1 MNEND
6 RPESVPYIVHE
17 GSMARMERALKR
29 TTIALIVAIV
39 LLFASNIAWLIYESQ
54 FDTYYYAQDGEG
66 INNINTGL
74 QGNILNGAETQSQTK

>member
-1 MNEND
+1 MDEND

-17 GSMARMERALKR
+17 GAMARMERALKR
-29 TTIALIVAIV
+29 TTIALVVAIV
-39 LLFASNIAWLIYESQ
+39 LLFASNIAWLVYESQ

-74 QGNILNGAETQSQTK
+74 QGNILNGTETQSQTK